1 MTDAPADNAAGTAG
15 VGRPL
20 AGRTIMV
27 TRTREQAAALADP
40 LEALGAE
47 VVAFPVIAI
56 ADPDDW
62 APVDETIAYLSDY
75 DWVIFTSAN
84 AVDRFLARVQEHGSD
99 PADAFGPHGPRVAA
113 VGSATAARLAEA
125 GVDVAL
131 VPSGFRA
138 EGLIGEFRRLA
149 SESGAVRSW
158 RVLLPRA
165 LEAREV
171 LPDTLRQMGHD
182 VDVLPVY
189 RTVAAEPDRCG
200 LERLGA
206 GTVDVITFTS
216 GSTVRY
222 FVDALNA
229 AGLDPASLMSG
240 LVVAS
245 IGPVTTAALTKR
257 GFRADVEPRE
267 STMPELVKAL
277 EDYFAR
283 ARA

>member
-1 MTDAPADNAAGTAG
+1 MTDAPSDNAAGTAV
-15 VGRPL
+15 VGKPL

-27 TRTREQAAALADP
+27 TRTREQAVALAGP

-62 APVDETIAYLSDY
+62 APVDETIAYLGDY

-84 AVDRFLARVQEHGSD
+84 SVDRFLARVQEHGSE
-99 PADAFGPHGPRVAA
+99 PADAFGSHGPRVAV

-131 VPSGFRA
+131 VPGDFRA
-138 EGLIGEFRRLA
+138 EGLIEEFRRLVA
-149 SESGAVRSW
+149 EAGAVSGW
-158 RVLLPRA
+158 RILIPRA
-165 LEAREV
+165 LEAREI
-171 LPDTLRQMGHD
+171 LPDTLREMGHE
-182 VDVLPVY
+182 VDVVPLY
-189 RTVAAEPDRCG
+189 RTVAAKPDRGG
-200 LERLGA
+200 LERLVA
-206 GTVDVITFTS
+206 GTVDAITFTS

-222 FVDALNA
+222 FVDALKA

-240 LVVAS
+240 LIVAS
-245 IGPVTTAALTKR
+245 IGPVTTAALAKR
-257 GFRADVEPRE
+257 GFRADVEARE
-267 STMPELVKAL
+267 STMPELVKVL

-283 ARA
+283 A